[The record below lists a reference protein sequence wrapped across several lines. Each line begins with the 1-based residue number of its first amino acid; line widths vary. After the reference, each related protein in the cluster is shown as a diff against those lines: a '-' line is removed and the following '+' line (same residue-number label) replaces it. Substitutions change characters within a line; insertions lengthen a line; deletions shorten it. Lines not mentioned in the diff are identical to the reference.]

1 MPSQALGTEDFSNDG
16 QVGKRTC
23 DYLDA
28 VSVLFG
34 GKARGSGTRSES
46 LSHKPGDRPWAKTPS
61 PPTHIEVGM
70 WGTQVKPAEWPQ
82 LAPSPSSSGRGPP
95 ELQTPGEASPGILP
109 RGASLD
115 PLLGQS

>member
-1 MPSQALGTEDFSNDG
+1 
-16 QVGKRTC
+16 
-23 DYLDA
+23 
-28 VSVLFG
+28 
-34 GKARGSGTRSES
+34 
-46 LSHKPGDRPWAKTPS
+46 
-61 PPTHIEVGM
+61 M